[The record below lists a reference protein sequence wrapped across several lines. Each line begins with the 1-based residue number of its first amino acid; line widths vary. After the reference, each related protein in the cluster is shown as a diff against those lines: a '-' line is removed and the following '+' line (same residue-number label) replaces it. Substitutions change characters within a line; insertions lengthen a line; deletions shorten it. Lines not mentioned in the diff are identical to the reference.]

1 MGGGLVEEA
10 ERAATEFRRE
20 LNDALRRQDWPARQ
34 RLMEKGRLGAY
45 LLLEF
50 SRDDLSDTTPTWID
64 AAWGHGA
71 GVSAGCQSFLQ
82 RFQPES

>member
-1 MGGGLVEEA
+1 
-10 ERAATEFRRE
+10 
-20 LNDALRRQDWPARQ
+20 
-34 RLMEKGRLGAY
+34 MEKGRLGAY